1 MDEATIQR
9 AFEPFFTTKDP
20 GTGTGLGLSTVYGIV
35 TQAGGRAQ
43 IYSEPGYGTTFT
55 ALLPAV
61 EQAAGA
67 EAARATEA
75 AGGRETV
82 LVVEDEDAV
91 RDVAVDTLRRHGYR
105 VLVAAEGAGALELAS
120 EYADRIDVLV
130 TDVVMPRMLGREV
143 AERISE
149 LRPDVRVVYVS
160 GYASPVLQSK
170 GTLEPGVQV
179 LVKPFAEGEFL
190 AAIRRVLDEPVA
202 TSRTAG

>member
-20 GTGTGLGLSTVYGIV
+20 STGTGLGLSTVYGIV

-67 EAARATEA
+67 EAARAAEA

-143 AERISE
+143 AERMSE
-149 LRPDVRVVYVS
+149 LRPDVRVLYVS

-170 GTLEPGVQV
+170 GTLELGVQV